1 MLLSLYNFLY
11 LYKLGYLPEGNIEFE
26 NKLFIKQTEMRNN
39 ILTLL
44 TFISLSFTATAQYSE
59 AERPM
64 SMGMKN
70 SLSLS
75 VNDLK
80 TSKVED
86 IWQDYVKQYDGKTKK
101 DKKMKEYV
109 TDAAKVYYIPGL
121 STINIYARFEER
133 GKTTTEA
140 IIFFLDGDRFL
151 STSYNADQMKAA
163 NEFVRQFDIAI
174 QKYKT
179 NQLLEAEQKKLK
191 GLESDLKK
199 LVRDNESL
207 HKDIEGYKD
216 KIAKAETAISKNNG
230 DQEKTASMIMEQ
242 NKVIEKVKT
251 DLNALK

>member
-1 MLLSLYNFLY
+1 
-11 LYKLGYLPEGNIEFE
+11 
-26 NKLFIKQTEMRNN
+26 MRNI

-121 STINIYARFEER
+121 STINIYFA
-133 GKTTTEA
+133 
-140 IIFFLDGDRFL
+140 L
-151 STSYNADQMKAA
+151 S
-163 NEFVRQFDIAI
+163 
-174 QKYKT
+174 
-179 NQLLEAEQKKLK
+179 
-191 GLESDLKK
+191 
-199 LVRDNESL
+199 
-207 HKDIEGYKD
+207 
-216 KIAKAETAISKNNG
+216 
-230 DQEKTASMIMEQ
+230 
-242 NKVIEKVKT
+242 
-251 DLNALK
+251 